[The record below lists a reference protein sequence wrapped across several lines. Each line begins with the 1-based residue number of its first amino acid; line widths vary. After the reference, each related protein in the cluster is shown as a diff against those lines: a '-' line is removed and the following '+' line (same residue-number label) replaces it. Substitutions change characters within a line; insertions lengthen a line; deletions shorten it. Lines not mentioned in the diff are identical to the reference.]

1 MLLPTGFAEQVAI
14 GSGANAQITAWKSCT
29 SPSPKCWLWLAKEQP
44 QDLWIRMRRKDG
56 TRGWSKRAEE
66 NFTEGPAKAHPCP

>member
-1 MLLPTGFAEQVAI
+1 
-14 GSGANAQITAWKSCT
+14 
-29 SPSPKCWLWLAKEQP
+29 
-44 QDLWIRMRRKDG
+44 MRRKDG